1 MDQFVKLSEV
11 RSLVN
16 EGFQAI
22 HKEMMRTQATANKA
36 RDDMSKLNGRLK
48 ICLQQVN
55 HVSRMKRNFDDIFD
69 EIKAQEMRT
78 VELEAKHNDDVAR
91 ID

>member
-69 EIKAQEMRT
+69 EIKA
-78 VELEAKHNDDVAR
+78 
-91 ID
+91 